1 MRLDK
6 YLANM
11 GVGTRTEVKTLIK
24 KGRIRVY
31 QDICKKAETN
41 IDENSDLVFLDEEQ
55 INFVDKEYI
64 MFHKPKGCVSAT
76 EDIVDKTVLDYI
88 ASPIKKQ
95 LFPVGRLDKDTEG
108 LLLITNDGEL
118 AHRLLSPKQHV
129 KKIYYAKIEGKVTQE
144 DVEAFAKG
152 LDLGDFETLPA
163 ELKVFVSDDV
173 SEIEVGIYEGKF
185 HQVKRMFEKV
195 GKKVV
200 YLKRLSMGDLI
211 LDPQLGIGEYR
222 ALTEEELESLKKNQ

>member
-24 KGRIRVY
+24 KGRVRVN
-31 QDICKKAETN
+31 QDICKKAETK
-41 IDENSDLVFLDEEQ
+41 IDENTDLVFLDEEQ

-76 EDIVDKTVLDYI
+76 EDLAEKTVLDYI
-88 ASPIKKQ
+88 ESPIKKQ

-118 AHRLLSPKQHV
+118 AHELLSPKKHV
-129 KKIYYAKIEGKVTQE
+129 KKIYYAKVEGKVTQE

-152 LDLGDFETLPA
+152 LDLGDFQAMPA
-163 ELKVFVSDDV
+163 ELKILAEDDY
-173 SEIEVGIYEGKF
+173 SEIEIGIYEGKF
-185 HQVKRMFEKV
+185 HQVKRMFEAV

-200 YLKRLSMGDLI
+200 YLKRLSMGDLV
-211 LDPQLGIGEYR
+211 LDPQLALGEYR
-222 ALTEEELESLKKNQ
+222 PLTAEELEDLKRDL

>member
-24 KGRIRVY
+24 KGRIRVN
-31 QDICKKAETN
+31 QDICKKAETK
-41 IDENSDLVFLDEEQ
+41 IDENTDLVFLDEEQ

-88 ASPIKKQ
+88 ESPIKKQ

-129 KKIYYAKIEGKVTQE
+129 KKIYYAKIEG
-144 DVEAFAKG
+144 
-152 LDLGDFETLPA
+152 
-163 ELKVFVSDDV
+163 
-173 SEIEVGIYEGKF
+173 
-185 HQVKRMFEKV
+185 
-195 GKKVV
+195 
-200 YLKRLSMGDLI
+200 LKRLSMGDLI